1 MEKDASQYL
10 KDLEAFHVEQADLKH
25 FSPAKQSASARFVGQ
40 ERYVEQA
47 KQALQTAPATPSI
60 GASEAT
66 MQTWLTWGDS
76 KQMISQCVSFE
87 QITQFFIL
95 WMSQLDI

>member
-1 MEKDASQYL
+1 MEAPRRRLFERLVPVEADDGEGCQSISERSGGLPRGAGRS
-10 KDLEAFHVEQADLKH
+10 EAFFAA
-25 FSPAKQSASARFVGQ
+25 AKQSSTARFVGQ

-66 MQTWLTWGDS
+66 NADMVDMG
-76 KQMISQCVSFE
+76 
-87 QITQFFIL
+87 
-95 WMSQLDI
+95 